1 MRKSVLLI
9 VAVMALSATAW
20 SLSQDALVD
29 MYTRRLTTELKLS
42 DQQTQEVRAILSTD
56 IGKLKTIALNKE
68 TRPRERMQDI
78 RALAQTA
85 TTEISGKLD
94 DQQKERLTNLAMP
107 LLPDVRLLQL
117 DDRLDLSSTQATQI
131 EDILTANRPQRPQQG
146 ERSSLNRDEF
156 RKQMQENMEKT
167 DAAIEKVLTDQ
178 QKQTY
183 EKMKQEQREQMQQI
197 RGERRRH

>member
-1 MRKSVLLI
+1 MRKTVLLF

-20 SLSQDALVD
+20 SLSQEALVD

-42 DQQTQEVRAILSTD
+42 DQQTQEVRAILNTE
-56 IGKLKTIALNKE
+56 IGKLRTIALNKD
-68 TRPRERMQDI
+68 TRPREKMQDV
-78 RALAQTA
+78 REVTQNT
-85 TTEISGKLD
+85 TTEVSGKLD

-117 DDRLDLSSTQATQI
+117 DDRLELSSTQVTQI
-131 EDILTANRPQRPQQG
+131 EDILAANRSQRTQQG
-146 ERSSLNRDEF
+146 ERGSFNRDDF
-156 RKQMQENMEKT
+156 RKQMQENMERT

-178 QKQTY
+178 QKETY
-183 EKMKQEQREQMQQI
+183 QKMKQEQREQMQQM

>member
-1 MRKSVLLI
+1 MRKTALLF

-42 DQQTQEVRAILSTD
+42 DQQIQEVHAILNTE
-56 IGKLKTIALNKE
+56 IGKLRTIALNKD
-68 TRPRERMQDI
+68 TRPREKMQDV
-78 RALAQTA
+78 REVTQNT

-117 DDRLDLSSTQATQI
+117 DDRLELSSTQVTQI
-131 EDILTANRPQRPQQG
+131 EDILAANRSQRTQQG
-146 ERSSLNRDEF
+146 ERGSFNRDDF
-156 RKQMQENMEKT
+156 RKQMQENMERT
-167 DAAIEKVLTDQ
+167 DAAIEKVLTDP
-178 QKQTY
+178 QKETY
-183 EKMKQEQREQMQQI
+183 QKMKQEQRDQMQQM

>member
-1 MRKSVLLI
+1 MRKTVLLF
-9 VAVMALSATAW
+9 VTVMALSATAW

-29 MYTRRLTTELKLS
+29 MYTRRLTTELELS
-42 DQQTQEVRAILSTD
+42 DQQTQEVHAILNTE
-56 IGKLKTIALNKE
+56 IGKLRTVALNKD
-68 TRPRERMQDI
+68 TRPRDRMQEI
-78 RALAQTA
+78 RGLTQT
-85 TTEISGKLD
+85 TSTEIAEKLD
-94 DQQKERLTNLAMP
+94 DQQKQKLTNLAMP

-117 DDRLDLSSTQATQI
+117 DDRLDLSSTQVSQI
-131 EDILTANRPQRPQQG
+131 EDILAANRSQRMQPR
-146 ERSSLNRDEF
+146 ERGSLNRDDF

-183 EKMKQEQREQMQQI
+183 EKMKQEQRDQMQQR